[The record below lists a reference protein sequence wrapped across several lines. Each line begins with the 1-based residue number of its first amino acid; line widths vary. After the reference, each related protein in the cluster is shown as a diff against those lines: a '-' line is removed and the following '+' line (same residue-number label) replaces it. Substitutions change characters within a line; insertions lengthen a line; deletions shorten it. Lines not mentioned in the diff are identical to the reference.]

1 MVLHLVDSLSEL
13 SPERT
18 VIVVGARREQVEAV
32 LAPYGAHIAVQSPQ
46 LGTGHAVQQA
56 QFALSGFA
64 GDVLI
69 LYGDVPL
76 VSAATLAR
84 LRDALTPRVDAAVL
98 GFRPTEAG
106 AYGRIIANGD
116 TIEKMVE
123 FKDASAEEREVTLCN
138 SGMMAVRAE
147 ALFALLARIDNK
159 NAAGEY
165 YLPDI
170 VGLLI
175 ADGGT
180 ACVIE
185 TDAGEVTGVNSRSE
199 LAALEAA
206 WQDRRRAVAMAE
218 GVTLIDPGSVFF
230 AHDTVLAADVTI
242 APFVVFGPGVRIA
255 SGAVVQAHSHIE
267 GADIGKDCDIGP
279 FARLRPGTVL
289 GSGAKIGNFVET
301 KKAVFGAGAKA
312 NHLSYIG
319 DASVGATANI
329 GAGTITCNYDGFF
342 KYQTV
347 IGVGAFIGSNS
358 ALVAPVTIGDGAIV
372 AAGSTITADVAADAL
387 ALVRP
392 QQLAKPGW
400 AATFRRIMTAR
411 KG

>member
-46 LGTGHAVQQA
+46 LGTSHAVQQA

-279 FARLRPGTVL
+279 KVC
-289 GSGAKIGNFVET
+289 SWCHS
-301 KKAVFGAGAKA
+301 KA
-312 NHLSYIG
+312 
-319 DASVGATANI
+319 
-329 GAGTITCNYDGFF
+329 
-342 KYQTV
+342 
-347 IGVGAFIGSNS
+347 SN
-358 ALVAPVTIGDGAIV
+358 
-372 AAGSTITADVAADAL
+372 
-387 ALVRP
+387 
-392 QQLAKPGW
+392 
-400 AATFRRIMTAR
+400 
-411 KG
+411 